1 VLLRARLFA
10 SERKFRH
17 VSTLSEV
24 KRKFDNRFQEFRVR
38 RTSPTT
44 GKLVEMPI
52 LMIKRHFLMAHQA
65 FKNRTGNRK
74 LIPYL
79 TETEYRFLFEGIS
92 PKQSD
97 GVVLQDLTPW
107 PRSFAQARSFD
118 ESL

>member
-1 VLLRARLFA
+1 
-10 SERKFRH
+10 
-17 VSTLSEV
+17 V
-24 KRKFDNRFQEFRVR
+24 KTKFDNRFQEFRVR
-38 RTSPTT
+38 RTCPIT

-92 PKQSD
+92 PEQSD
-97 GVVLQDLTPW
+97 GVVFQDLTSE
-107 PRSFAQARSFD
+107 RD
-118 ESL
+118 